1 MITMPYL
8 FQIGAIRGQILA
20 DGHDVLTLERVARMF
35 PDHADQ
41 IQAASGKSL
50 GTMSRNIL
58 LLDVGDERILIDSG
72 EGNMVA
78 ESPGT
83 LFASLA
89 IYEIDLDSI
98 DTVIITHFHLDH
110 IGGLLD
116 GHGKPTF
123 PNARLVASKAEF
135 DHWMNE
141 NFLATMEALH
151 DIIRNDVERT
161 ERAIRVK
168 LAGDYNDKKGD
179 YIENII
185 RAKLDQISE
194 QFGVPHA
201 KGQVTL
207 VTKEVDHA
215 VPSLNDPFVL
225 IMTSYMETTSSSQ
238 TIRANEQIAMYLKLR
253 DNFIH
258 QGKRRV
264 LINFVDG
271 AGWLARRSDLRKMRD
286 GCDHII
292 NLTTLDQLEA
302 IICKYVPETYF
313 KGKRPQVE
321 G

>member
-58 LLDVGDERILIDSG
+58 LMDVGDERILIDSG
-72 EGNMVA
+72 EGNMVP

-141 NFLATMEALH
+141 NFLATMEAFRANLLRQTF
-151 DIIRNDVERT
+151 DAYTRVDLIAGEVEV
-161 ERAIRVK
+161 AP
-168 LAGDYNDKKGD
+168 G
-179 YIENII
+179 
-185 RAKLDQISE
+185 
-194 QFGVPHA
+194 
-201 KGQVTL
+201 VTL
-207 VTKEVDHA
+207 LPAYGHTPGHSA
-215 VPSLNDPFVL
+215 VL
-225 IMTSYMETTSSSQ
+225 IESEGSRLLHIVDAMHLPAQINLPDARPKYDSQ
-238 TIRANEQIAMYLKLR
+238 PEIAVATRHALINRAESENLQLLVYHFAFPGLGHIRR
-253 DNFIH
+253 D
-258 QGKRRV
+258 GDRRV
-264 LINFVDG
+264 WDAV
-271 AGWLARRSDLRKMRD
+271 
-286 GCDHII
+286 
-292 NLTTLDQLEA
+292 
-302 IICKYVPETYF
+302 
-313 KGKRPQVE
+313 
-321 G
+321 